1 MTDIIITS
9 WRYCSPRYDFPDQ
22 ESVVQF
28 AVQKALAAVRS
39 NPNTLIVCGTYTIGK
54 EKVFLGE
61 PALST
66 VVSTY
71 EAYTVQTT
79 VITCLPLTP
88 AIADALGSKVCVSK
102 DKKAVLDCL
111 ESERITQTIT
121 TDPHLASVHVL
132 PIGKLNTEVCVYSW
146 QAK

>member
-1 MTDIIITS
+1 MTDMFVTLC
-9 WRYCSPRYDFPDQ
+9 RYCSPRYDFPDQ

-39 NPNTLIVCGTYTIGK
+39 NPSTLIVCGTYTIGK

-71 EAYTVQTT
+71 EACT
-79 VITCLPLTP
+79 
-88 AIADALGSKVCVSK
+88 ALSLS
-102 DKKAVLDCL
+102 LSL
-111 ESERITQTIT
+111 SFFLFSSMI
-121 TDPHLASVHVL
+121 
-132 PIGKLNTEVCVYSW
+132 
-146 QAK
+146 